1 MGLIPEDTI
10 QEIIRANDIV
20 QVVEQYLPL
29 EHKSSANFFGL
40 CPFHKEDTASF
51 SVSPSKQIFYCFGC
65 HKGGNVVKFIQEIE
79 GLSFPEALRFLAR
92 RAGIEIREEE
102 SPEVK
107 REAAKKKRLESC
119 MLEAA
124 RYFYHTFEGPEGME
138 ARRYML
144 EKRHISAATLKKFG
158 IGASGKSWD
167 GLVRHLRSKGYA
179 DEDILAS
186 GLARRSS
193 KNNGLY
199 DLFRERVIFPVF
211 DSFGKLIAFGGR
223 IMDQS
228 EPKYINSP
236 ETLLYHKGRQLYAL
250 NFARKE
256 RSEELILTE
265 GYMDAIALHEAG
277 FSQTV
282 ASLGTALTQQQ
293 ARLISRFVHK
303 VIISYDADE
312 AGQRAAMRGLE
323 ILQHAGLEVFV
334 LLIPGA
340 KDPDEY
346 IHEFGPE
353 RFAALLDRALPLLD
367 YKIYRA
373 KLRASKGEGGPLDL
387 LSFQEE
393 LADILAA
400 EENAVLREL
409 YSAKMARDIGVSP
422 SSLQQEIERRRRGTR
437 GKKEN
442 SERSLPSEPDKNPEL
457 HLKQEEMALIA
468 GIMENPALTDQLQV
482 SENDFSAP
490 ARPLIRAF
498 LELNK
503 KRPLHPAEFLAL
515 AESRGENEFV
525 ARDFL
530 PFLSKIRREEL
541 RKSEDYAKAALKAL
555 RFNRCEEKREI
566 LLKRFEDSVDESEKQ
581 ELLEKVHEINQRML
595 ELRSQ

>member
-79 GLSFPEALRFLAR
+79 GLSFPEALRFLAK

-124 RYFYHTFEGPEGME
+124 RYFYHTFEGAEGAE

-144 EKRHISAATLKKFG
+144 EKRHISASTLKKFG

-167 GLVRHLRSKGYA
+167 GLVRHLRSKGFA

-199 DLFRERVIFPVF
+199 DLFRERVMFPVF

-223 IMDQS
+223 IMDKS

-312 AGQRAAMRGLE
+312 AGQRAAMRGLD
-323 ILQHAGLEVFV
+323 ILQQAGLEVFV

-367 YKIYRA
+367 YKIYCA

-442 SERSLPSEPDKNPEL
+442 PELSLPPEPDKNSEL
-457 HLKQEEMALIA
+457 QLKQEEMALIA
-468 GIMENPALTDQLQV
+468 GIMENPALADQLQIN
-482 SENDFSAP
+482 ENDFSAP

-530 PFLSKIRREEL
+530 PFLSKIRRDEL
-541 RKSEDYAKAALKAL
+541 RKSEDYAKAALNAL
-555 RFNRCEEKREI
+555 RFSRCEEKRVV
-566 LLKRFEDSVDESEKQ
+566 LLQRFENSNDDSERQK
-581 ELLEKVHEINQRML
+581 LLENIHEINQRML